1 MNTSTSALALLAPAG
16 PHILSAGDAAR
27 YIGKSEITLR
37 QWRSRGMGPP
47 YIRQGRSINYL
58 KSDLDQYLEEHR
70 CGGSAPKTQPEPQPA
85 EPQPPARRSR
95 GTGHQRKPPRR
106 SGKGGRRRPLR

>member
-16 PHILSAGDAAR
+16 PHILSARDAAR
-27 YIGKSEITLR
+27 YIGKSEITVR

-47 YIRQGRSINYL
+47 YIRQGRSISYL

-70 CGGSAPKTQPEPQPA
+70 CGGSAPKAQPEPQPQL
-85 EPQPPARRSR
+85 PRSR
-95 GTGHQRKPPRR
+95 RQMKPPTR
-106 SGKGGRRRPLR
+106 KNRRRPKR